1 MAQQTAVEW
10 LDEQLQDKMFIQ
22 YGYGTGIRKI
32 VIPIDYYMEFIKQ
45 AKAMEKEQ
53 IKMAITDWCFLD
65 GIEDE
70 EHYYN
75 LKYGTK

>member
-10 LDEQLQDKMFIQ
+10 LIEQLHSESYQNAFGRT
-22 YGYGTGIRKI
+22 YVSP
-32 VIPIDYYMEFIKQ
+32 VIIDE

-75 LKYGTK
+75 LKYGSNNQI